1 MRPESGKVVPVGEQ
15 NRGGFVIIQIYVE
28 MTIRVL
34 RFLSQQESDT
44 MRIASVAGRL
54 LRCGDVVL
62 LEGDLGTGKT
72 HFVKGVA
79 QSKGSEA
86 NVTSPTFSIANFYKT
101 PGCDILH
108 IDSYRIATEDEF
120 VNLGL
125 QDYFPQCI
133 VLAEWTQKFELLFE
147 QYLSVTLEY
156 QEAGAKDNARAITVS
171 HKGAGFDALF
181 DSLQQECADLLC

>member
-1 MRPESGKVVPVGEQ
+1 MCIAAAVGRQ
-15 NRGGFVIIQIYVE
+15 
-28 MTIRVL
+28 L
-34 RFLSQQESDT
+34 H
-44 MRIASVAGRL
+44 
-54 LRCGDVVL
+54 CGDAVL
-62 LEGDLGTGKT
+62 LEGDLGVGKT
-72 HFVKGVA
+72 QFVKGVV

-108 IDSYRIATEDEF
+108 IDSYRIAGEDDF
-120 VNLGL
+120 INLGL

-133 VLAEWTQKFELLFE
+133 VLAEWAQKFELLFD
-147 QYLSVTLEY
+147 QYISVTLEY